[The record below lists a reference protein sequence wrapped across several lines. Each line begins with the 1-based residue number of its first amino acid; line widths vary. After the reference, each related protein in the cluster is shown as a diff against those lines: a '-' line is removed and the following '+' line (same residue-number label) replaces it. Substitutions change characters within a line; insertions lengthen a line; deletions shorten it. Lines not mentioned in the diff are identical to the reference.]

1 MIVVNRIQCLNCG
14 DIITSQHRHDYVECS
29 CGKVAVDG
37 GHEYLRRTGS
47 EYREMSLNRYSSFE
61 DIRENFVRYNSKE
74 NAYILLKD
82 MSDEWLDKAI
92 EMIIDTNPS
101 SNWAILYI
109 QEKQYRNELYEYSG
123 DFIEGITQ

>member
-1 MIVVNRIQCLNCG
+1 MIIVNRIQCLNCG

-61 DIRENFVRYNSKE
+61 DIRENFVRYDSKE
-74 NAYILLKD
+74 KVYTFLKD
-82 MSDEWLDKAI
+82 MSDEWLDKVI
-92 EMIIDTNPS
+92 EMIID
-101 SNWAILYI
+101 I
-109 QEKQYRNELYEYSG
+109 
-123 DFIEGITQ
+123 ITAVTL